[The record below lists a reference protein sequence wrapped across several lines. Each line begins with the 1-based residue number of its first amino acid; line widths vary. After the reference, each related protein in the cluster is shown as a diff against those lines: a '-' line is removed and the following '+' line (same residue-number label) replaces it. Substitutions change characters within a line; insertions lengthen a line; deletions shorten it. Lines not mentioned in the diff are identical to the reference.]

1 MPVIEQLGSYDPM
14 PNQHNEK
21 LVSLNLERI
30 YYWLGKGAVASKPV
44 EELLGKSYFVPY
56 FIGYLTFIFKFI

>member
-44 EELLGKSYFVPY
+44 EELLGKSYFVQY
-56 FIGYLTFIFKFI
+56 FIEYLTFIFKFI